1 MQKPS
6 ATYERARVISFFIMT
21 VIAGLGLVA
30 VLIALGLPDLK
41 TPLHHNLKSI
51 SVPITLA
58 IAANQMI
65 HQWPEIQDLKGL
77 DGLATAVT
85 KVVAPFAVVI
95 LAMALAG
102 VNPWALLGLSPFA
115 ALVLARL
122 NGR

>member
-6 ATYERARVISFFIMT
+6 ATDERTRVISFFIMA

-65 HQWPEIQDLKGL
+65 HQWPEIQDLKVL
-77 DGLATAVT
+77 NGLATAVT

-115 ALVLARL
+115 APVLARL